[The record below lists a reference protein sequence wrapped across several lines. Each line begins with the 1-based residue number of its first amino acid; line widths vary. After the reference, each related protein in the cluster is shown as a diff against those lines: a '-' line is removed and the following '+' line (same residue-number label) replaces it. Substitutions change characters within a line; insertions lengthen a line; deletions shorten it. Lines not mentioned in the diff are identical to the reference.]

1 MYNLES
7 NPSILWHVFLRT
19 LQQHKINF
27 GLGHEYKGMYFMF
40 INKQVI
46 FLTVNL
52 FWCVLYELMNFD
64 EVKLETMNA

>member
-1 MYNLES
+1 MELLPTS
-7 NPSILWHVFLRT
+7 NDIIWKVILQFCGMFFLRT

-52 FWCVLYELMNFD
+52 FWCV
-64 EVKLETMNA
+64 